1 MQWFC
6 MQKIGHIN
14 CHHKRGDG
22 LTTRL
27 FTGWN
32 LLDVKLGCQVHEKNR
47 TKEVP
52 AVSGGKEPVFCK
64 GMRLLVGGFNP
75 FETY

>member
-1 MQWFC
+1 
-6 MQKIGHIN
+6 
-14 CHHKRGDG
+14 
-22 LTTRL
+22 
-27 FTGWN
+27 
-32 LLDVKLGCQVHEKNR
+32 LDVKLGCQVHEKNC